1 MSDITIPSL
10 SDTAMSA
17 ARHRQTRLTKPAG
30 ALGRLERLSIQLA
43 GITGQLNPSFTH
55 KRVFVCAGDHGVV
68 AEGVSAFPQA
78 VTHQMVLNFLNGG
91 AAINVLARQMGGT
104 VTVVNCGVATEFTE
118 LGTEFIN
125 TPVMFGT
132 RNMAQGAAMT
142 REEAEQ
148 SIAVGVNAVNQTAE
162 RDGLSLVVLG
172 EMGIGNTTAAAAIGC
187 AITGQEPAVMTGRG
201 TGVDD
206 QQFLHKVGVV
216 RRALSVNLP
225 NPTNGL
231 DVLAKVGGLE
241 IGGLVGVTLAAAAR
255 RVPVVVDGFIATSAA
270 LIAVAIAPEVKPYL
284 IAAHRSH
291 EQGHRLMLAHLG
303 ISPLLDLDLRLG
315 EGTGGV
321 LAIPL
326 IEASMRLLNEMA
338 TFNDAGV
345 SEREGG

>member
-1 MSDITIPSL
+1 MSDIIILPL

-17 ARHRQTRLTKPAG
+17 AQQRQTRLTKPAG
-30 ALGRLERLSIQLA
+30 ALGRLEQLSIQLA
-43 GITGQLNPSFTH
+43 GITGEMNPQFPY

-78 VTHQMVLNFLNGG
+78 VTQQMVLNFLNGG
-91 AAINVLARQMGGT
+91 AAINVLARQMGAT
-104 VTVVNCGVATEFTE
+104 VTVVNCGVAAEFPE
-118 LGTEFIN
+118 LGAEFIN
-125 TPVMFGT
+125 TPVMQGT
-132 RNMAQGAAMT
+132 RNMAQSAAMT

-148 SIAVGVNAVNQTAE
+148 AIAVGVNAVNQTAE

-187 AITGQEPAVMTGRG
+187 AITGQTPAVMTGRG
-201 TGVDD
+201 TGVND
-206 QQFLHKVGVV
+206 QQFLHKVDVV
-216 RRALSVNLP
+216 GRALSVNQP
-225 NPTNGL
+225 HPTDGL

-255 RVPVVVDGFIATSAA
+255 RVPILMDGFIATSAA
-270 LIAVAIAPEVKPYL
+270 LIAVALAPEVKPYL

-291 EQGHRLMLAHLG
+291 EQGHRLMLEHLG

-315 EGTGGV
+315 EGTGAV

-326 IEASMRLLNEMA
+326 IEASVRLLNEMA
-338 TFNDAGV
+338 TFDDAGI
-345 SEREGG
+345 SERDA